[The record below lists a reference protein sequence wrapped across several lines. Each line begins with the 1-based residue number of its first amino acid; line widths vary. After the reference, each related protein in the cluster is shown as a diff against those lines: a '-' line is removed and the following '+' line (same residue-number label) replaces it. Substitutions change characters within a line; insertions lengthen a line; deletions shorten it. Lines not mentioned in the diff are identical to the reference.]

1 MADPKGFLKVT
12 ERELPPRRPVPVRI
26 MDWKEVYEPG
36 DQAVLKRQAGR
47 CMDCGVPFCHSGCP
61 LGNLI
66 PEWND
71 LTWRGEGRAAIDRL
85 HATNNFPEFTGRLC
99 PAPCESSCVLGI
111 NQPAVTIKQIE
122 VSIIDEAFAKGWVE
136 PQPPAR
142 LTGKTVAVVGSGPA
156 GLAAA
161 QQLTRAGH
169 TVAVFERDDRIG
181 GLLRYGI
188 PDFKMEKGQ
197 LESRLRQM
205 QEEGTRFRAGV
216 EIGKDISWPDL
227 RARYDAVVIAT
238 GSTVPRDLAIP
249 GRDLDGVHF
258 AMEYLVESNHAV
270 AGDKVFD
277 QISAE
282 GKHVIVI
289 GGGDTGA
296 DCIGTAHR
304 QGALS
309 VTNLAI
315 GKQPAD
321 ERPDHQPWPMMP
333 TLFEIASAHE
343 EGGERMFLASTV
355 EFLSNDVGEV
365 RALRVAETEFIDG
378 RRVPKSGTEREIP
391 ADLVLIAMGFTGPEQ
406 DGYTDDTLPQLT
418 DRGAFQRDSSYESTV
433 AGVFVAGDAGRGQ
446 SLIVWA
452 IAEGRAAAANVDRFL
467 MGTTVLPEPVR
478 PSDVALGLQP
488 A

>member
-1 MADPKGFLKVT
+1 MADPKGFLKIT

-26 MDWKEVYEPG
+26 LDWKEVYEPG
-36 DQAVLKRQAGR
+36 ESAVLRRQAGR
-47 CMDCGVPFCHSGCP
+47 CMDCGVPFCHQGCP

-71 LTWRGEGRAAIDRL
+71 LVWRGEGRSAIERL

-99 PAPCESSCVLGI
+99 PAPCESACVLGI
-111 NQPAVTIKQIE
+111 NQPAVTIKQVE
-122 VSIIDEAFAKGWVE
+122 VSIIDEAFANGWVE
-136 PQPPAR
+136 PEPPER

-188 PDFKMEKGQ
+188 PDFKMEKRH

-205 QEEGTRFRAGV
+205 QDEGTRFRAGV
-216 EIGKDISWPDL
+216 TIGTDITWSEL
-227 RARYDAVVIAT
+227 RSRYDAVVIAT
-238 GSTVPRDLAIP
+238 GSTVPRELAIP
-249 GRDLDGVHF
+249 GRDYAGVHF
-258 AMEYLVESNHAV
+258 AMEYLVESNKAV
-270 AGDKVFD
+270 AGDQVPH

-315 GKQPAD
+315 GRRPPG
-321 ERPDHQPWPMMP
+321 ERTDAHPWPMTP
-333 TLFEIASAHE
+333 TVFEVQSAHE
-343 EGGERMFLASTV
+343 EGGERVFLASTV
-355 EFLSNDVGEV
+355 EFLGNEAGEV
-365 RALRVAETEFIDG
+365 RALRVAETEYLDG
-378 RRVPKSGTEREIP
+378 RRVPKSGTERELP
-391 ADLVLIAMGFTGPEQ
+391 ADLVLIAMGFTGPEHTALEEQ
-406 DGYTDDTLPQLT
+406 LGAQFTERGNVERSDD
-418 DRGAFQRDSSYESTV
+418 YETT
-433 AGVFVAGDAGRGQ
+433 APGVFVAGDAGRGQ

-452 IAEGRAAAANVDRFL
+452 IAEGRAAASAVDRYL
-467 MGTTVLPEPVR
+467 MGHTALPSPVR
-478 PSDVALGLQP
+478 PTDTAIGLQP